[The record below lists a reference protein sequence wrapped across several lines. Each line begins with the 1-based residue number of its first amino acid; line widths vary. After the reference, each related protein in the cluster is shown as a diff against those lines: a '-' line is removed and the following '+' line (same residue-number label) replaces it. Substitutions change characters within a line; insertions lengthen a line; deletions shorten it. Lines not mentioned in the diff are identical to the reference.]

1 MPEGVVSRQYEPALA
16 ALPYNRARGSNR
28 LGVSIKRPVKAG
40 GRAIFIGEPR
50 CRRSDGQSDLS
61 LVIGDFLNGERDG
74 GICQFGD
81 GADIFEIEPAA
92 GDVGRNIRFVLVV
105 ADYDLHRP
113 SKHLSA
119 KIFDCHLRGGDGCL
133 PAEIGIRTGLIV
145 ENTDAYRCR
154 RLRRGGRLQ
163 NESRAN
169 AYDQR
174 NETHSIL
181 PARNQ
186 RGARPRGSK
195 RAHYRSNQH
204 PDKGAPKCPRWVTC
218 GRRLGKNFL
227 TLLQHW
233 SGAVTCPACLC
244 GGFGRWP

>member
-1 MPEGVVSRQYEPALA
+1 GGHLMPEGVVSRQYEPALA
-16 ALPYNRARGSNR
+16 ALTYNRARGSNR

-40 GRAIFIGEPR
+40 GRAIFTGEPR
-50 CRRSDGQSDLS
+50 CRRSDGQSYLS
-61 LVIGDFLNGERDG
+61 LVIGDFLNGERDR

-81 GADIFEIEPAA
+81 GADIFEIEPATRVFA
-92 GDVGRNIRFVLVV
+92 RNIRFVLVV
-105 ADYDLHRP
+105 PDSALPRLSNP
-113 SKHLSA
+113 LSA
-119 KIFDCHLRGGDGCL
+119 KIFDGHLRGGDGCL

-186 RGARPRGSK
+186 RGARPRSSTK
-195 RAHYRSNQH
+195 AHYRSNQTPH
-204 PDKGAPKCPRWVTC
+204 
-218 GRRLGKNFL
+218 N
-227 TLLQHW
+227 
-233 SGAVTCPACLC
+233 
-244 GGFGRWP
+244 

>member
-1 MPEGVVSRQYEPALA
+1 MPEGVVSRQYEPAFA

-50 CRRSDGQSDLS
+50 CGRSDGQSYLS
-61 LVIGDFLNGERDG
+61 LVTSDFLNGERDR

-81 GADIFEIEPAA
+81 GADIFEIEPATR
-92 GDVGRNIRFVLVV
+92 DVGRNTRFVVLV
-105 ADYDLHRP
+105 ADSALQRR
-113 SKHLSA
+113 SNALST
-119 KIFDCHLRGGDGCL
+119 KISASHLRGGDGCL

-174 NETHSIL
+174 NE
-181 PARNQ
+181 
-186 RGARPRGSK
+186 
-195 RAHYRSNQH
+195 
-204 PDKGAPKCPRWVTC
+204 
-218 GRRLGKNFL
+218 
-227 TLLQHW
+227 
-233 SGAVTCPACLC
+233 
-244 GGFGRWP
+244 